1 MAMPISLALLVPQVN
16 FITNNIFLGSLGERE
31 LASAGITGVY
41 YLVFAVIGNGLSNGL
56 QMLIARRA
64 GQNLHK
70 EIGVLFFHGVWVAL
84 SVAAMGIGVTYWLAP
99 TILSA
104 TLHNPLVIEEVI
116 DFLLIRI
123 WGLPILYLYIM
134 RNALLV
140 GTNQTRLLIWG
151 ALAETLTNIFLDYT
165 LIYGHFGA
173 PAFGF
178 NGAAYASIAAEAMGL
193 VVIYVIIHLNSIHT
207 RFALFSQRSFQIP
220 VFRLILGRS
229 APLVLQFAISIISW
243 EFFYILI
250 EHHGQRA
257 LAISNTMRNVFG
269 LFGIFGWSFAATT
282 NTMVSNVIGQERHA
296 EVLQLIGRIAWVSF
310 GLSVVI
316 SSVLNLFPEVVL
328 GVYGQG
334 EAFVKEGVPVLRVA
348 SIALL
353 FMSFSTVWLNG
364 VTGTGK
370 TTVNLLIETIS
381 IVAYSVYVY
390 VVLEYYRMPITW
402 GWASEWLYWIMM
414 FAMSYVYLRSGRW
427 KKEVI

>member
-1 MAMPISLALLVPQVN
+1 
-16 FITNNIFLGSLGERE
+16 
-31 LASAGITGVY
+31 
-41 YLVFAVIGNGLSNGL
+41 
-56 QMLIARRA
+56 
-64 GQNLHK
+64 
-70 EIGVLFFHGVWVAL
+70 
-84 SVAAMGIGVTYWLAP
+84 
-99 TILSA
+99 
-104 TLHNPLVIEEVI
+104 
-116 DFLLIRI
+116 
-123 WGLPILYLYIM
+123 
-134 RNALLV
+134 
-140 GTNQTRLLIWG
+140 
-151 ALAETLTNIFLDYT
+151 
-165 LIYGHFGA
+165 
-173 PAFGF
+173 
-178 NGAAYASIAAEAMGL
+178 
-193 VVIYVIIHLNSIHT
+193 
-207 RFALFSQRSFQIP
+207 
-220 VFRLILGRS
+220 
-229 APLVLQFAISIISW
+229 
-243 EFFYILI
+243 
-250 EHHGQRA
+250 
-257 LAISNTMRNVFG
+257 
-269 LFGIFGWSFAATT
+269 
-282 NTMVSNVIGQERHA
+282 MVSNVIGQERHA